1 MDFETYIDGAI
12 KKMNSLGYKPTY
24 FMQMRN
30 DYGAIQAIKRL
41 IHDPRP
47 QGGFLKLHELG
58 HPELTME
65 SIVLEEQW
73 HDLFTE
79 EDRKAAR
86 NKLRK

>member
-1 MDFETYIDGAI
+1 MDFETYIDNTI
-12 KKMNSLGYKPTY
+12 KEMKNLGYNPTY
-24 FMQMRN
+24 FIKMRKQDGTIN
-30 DYGAIQAIKRL
+30 AIKTL
-41 IHDPRP
+41 IHNSKA
-47 QGGFLKLHELG
+47 QGGFIKLHELRR
-58 HPELTME
+58 PDLAME